1 MTSESEQS
9 SDSPA
14 REVSSTRLRWWGTLR
29 VLGTLSFVAAV
40 FVGVTDG
47 FGQNSDD
54 AFGWVTIVIG
64 NWVPTWWTLELALV
78 GTGTVALIAA
88 MIIVPFPPARPGRGL
103 RALVT
108 VVLVLTVPLCVL
120 GVGLGTPK
128 YTVLQEQSDGGCRVV
143 VREYSFLLMGQGSA
157 GIVQPGSMT
166 VEWLGEY
173 WADDGYMPFSGDTYS
188 LDWNG
193 TDGDLEVFSESA
205 NWAAWAG
212 DKPTI
217 TCVR

>member
-1 MTSESEQS
+1 M
-9 SDSPA
+9 
-14 REVSSTRLRWWGTLR
+14 R
-29 VLGTLSFVAAV
+29 VVGTLSLVAATL
-40 FVGVTDG
+40 VGVADG
-47 FGQNSDD
+47 FGPNSDD

-78 GTGTVALIAA
+78 ATGTVALLAA
-88 MIIVPFPPARPGRGL
+88 TIIVPFPAARPGRVL
-103 RALVT
+103 RILVT

-120 GVGLGTPK
+120 GVGLGTPE

-188 LDWNG
+188 LNWTG
-193 TDGDLEVFSESA
+193 TDGDLEVFSESP